1 VSSVVGWT
9 LAVLAVAL
17 AWAGYGLPG
26 VVLAVTVIVFW
37 LLLQFSRTLRVLRM
51 AGARP
56 VGAIDNAVM
65 LHARLRKGQ
74 RLLEILPI
82 TRSLG
87 QRLRDDPETFE
98 WADPAGDRVQV
109 ELVQGRLTTWRLL
122 RAEAPPPQEE
132 ADDGPGG
139 EARHR
144 GGSAA

>member
-1 VSSVVGWT
+1 VSSALGWT

-17 AWAGYGLPG
+17 AWAGYGWPG

-51 AGARP
+51 AGGRP
-56 VGAIDNAVM
+56 VGVVDNAVM
-65 LHARLRKGQ
+65 LHARLKRGQ

-98 WADPAGDRVQV
+98 WTDAAGDRVQV
-109 ELVQGRLTTWRLL
+109 ELVQGRLAAWRLL
-122 RAEAPPPQEE
+122 RAEAQ
-132 ADDGPGG
+132 PGG
-139 EARHR
+139 SD
-144 GGSAA
+144 GAA